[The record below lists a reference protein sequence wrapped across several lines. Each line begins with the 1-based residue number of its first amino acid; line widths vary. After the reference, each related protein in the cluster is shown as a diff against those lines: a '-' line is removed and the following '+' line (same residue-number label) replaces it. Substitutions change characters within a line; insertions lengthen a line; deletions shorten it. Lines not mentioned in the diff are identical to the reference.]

1 MKFAKERLATMAKF
15 CLKPCNSNPKARK
28 NLCWYFDFYAS
39 NGHLIFSSKKYMS
52 FALAK
57 QAITVV
63 KNLSAT
69 AAVSIETVG
78 IEDEAGGNV
87 EVE

>member
-1 MKFAKERLATMAKF
+1 MAKF
-15 CLKPCNSNPKARK
+15 ILRPCNSNPKARK

-39 NGHLIFSSKKYMS
+39 NGQLLFTGKKYMS

-69 AAVSIETVG
+69 AAVSTETVG

>member
-1 MKFAKERLATMAKF
+1 MRVTKMAKF
-15 CLKPCNSNPKARK
+15 ILKPCSSNPKARK
-28 NLCWYFDFYAS
+28 NLGWYFDFYAS
-39 NGHLIFSSKKYMS
+39 NGQLLFTGKKYMS

-63 KNLSAT
+63 KNLPAT
-69 AAVSIETVG
+69 AIVSIETIG

>member
-1 MKFAKERLATMAKF
+1 MPKFI
-15 CLKPCNSNPKARK
+15 LKPCNSNPKARK
-28 NLCWYFDFYAS
+28 NLCWYFDFYAG
-39 NGHLIFSSKKYMS
+39 NGQLVFSSKKYSS
-52 FALAK
+52 FQKAN

-69 AAVSIETVG
+69 AIVSIDTIG

-87 EVE
+87 EVK

>member
-1 MKFAKERLATMAKF
+1 MTKFV
-15 CLKPCNSNPKARK
+15 LKPCNSNPKGRK

-39 NGHLIFSSKKYMS
+39 NGHLLFSSEKYMS
-52 FALAK
+52 FTSARE
-57 QAITVV
+57 AIIVV

-69 AAVSIETVG
+69 ATVSIETIS